1 MTEAARQLLETART
15 LSPEDQL
22 WLADKLALLADSSNG
37 LDPAWNDEIKRRL
50 DEIDSGKVQMIP
62 GEVVRERML
71 AKLSPEARARFRE

>member
-22 WLADKLALLADSSNG
+22 WLADELALLVDSSDD
-37 LDPAWNDEIKRRL
+37 LDPEWGDEIKRRL
-50 DEIDSGKVQMIP
+50 DDIDSGKVRMIP

-71 AKLSPEARARFRE
+71 AKLSPEARARFSE

>member
-22 WLADKLALLADSSNG
+22 WLADELALLADSNNV

-50 DEIDSGKVQMIP
+50 DEIDSCKVQMIP